1 MKNNTCVQ
9 RRRPRTKQYLASD
22 AVFWGVNGDIVG
34 KIATTATSAGRR
46 ASWEI
51 AKPPQVQ
58 KDAERQKWEVTD
70 CEQRQRVGD
79 LALASCASAR
89 NNSDDESSEAK
100 WGETGSEADEEMHD
114 ELDDVAALAA

>member
-1 MKNNTCVQ
+1 MN
-9 RRRPRTKQYLASD
+9 
-22 AVFWGVNGDIVG
+22 
-34 KIATTATSAGRR
+34 
-46 ASWEI
+46 
-51 AKPPQVQ
+51 
-58 KDAERQKWEVTD
+58 

-114 ELDDVAALAA
+114 ELDDVAALAAGAEAASVDANLRETR